1 MGRAEEPCLCS
12 RTLWGTEMSILLRRD
27 AQMSVEAAVL
37 IPAALMLIAL
47 LAQPACVLYTRSV
60 MAATAGDLAR
70 LVVTSQDGEEEL
82 RDYALRRLA
91 AVPDVPIFHV
101 GGPAAWRVS
110 CAGPDD
116 TGRVTVSLEGRVR
129 PLPLFGAIVLALG
142 TVEGGDV
149 VIRVER
155 SEDLRAEW
163 IGGSYEDWLDM
174 WG

>member
-1 MGRAEEPCLCS
+1 
-12 RTLWGTEMSILLRRD
+12 MSILLRRD

-37 IPAALMLIAL
+37 IPAALTLIAL
-47 LAQPACVLYTRSV
+47 LVQPACVLYTRSV
-60 MAATAGDLAR
+60 MATTAGDLAR
-70 LVVTSQDGEEEL
+70 LVVTSRGGEEEL

-101 GGPAAWRVS
+101 GGSAAWRVF

-142 TVEGGDV
+142 TAEGGDV